1 MVFDVGGKL
10 LQVEVG
16 RLLVEH
22 LAAEKMLIY
31 DSLTC

>member
-1 MVFDVGGKL
+1 MVYDV

-22 LAAEKMLIY
+22 LAAAKMLIY
-31 DSLTC
+31 GSLTC